1 MEKSNISIIA
11 ETLDEFLQKVGEE
24 ELLSAEE
31 EKDIIKRIQSGEKD
45 ALERLIRANAR
56 FVVSVANQYQNRGS
70 TMVELINA
78 GIKGIA
84 HAAENYN
91 LACDEKFI
99 TYAVGIMRQSILE
112 SVQSKKQ

>member
-1 MEKSNISIIA
+1 MELSNIKITA

-56 FVVSVANQYQNRGS
+56 FVVSVANQYQNQGL
-70 TMVELINA
+70 TLPELINA

-84 HAAENYN
+84 HAAENYY
-91 LACDEKFI
+91 LESDENFI
-99 TYAVGIMRQSILE
+99 TYAVKVMRRSILIE
-112 SVQSKKQ
+112 LTK